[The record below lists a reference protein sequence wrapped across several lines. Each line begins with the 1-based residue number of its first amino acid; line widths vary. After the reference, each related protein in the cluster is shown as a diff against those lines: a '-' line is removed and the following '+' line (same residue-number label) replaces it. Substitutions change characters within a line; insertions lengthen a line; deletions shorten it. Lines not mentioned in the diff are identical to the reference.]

1 MIALTLPGRD
11 AEPSFTEPW
20 HAQAFAAAVALSKAE
35 FFTWS
40 EWVDVFAAEIARE
53 PQRQGENSEAAYYR
67 QWLAALE
74 KLLVERGLATGKE
87 ISATAEDWRRS
98 YLHTPHGKP
107 VHLRRD
113 LPEISVAAQHDHDH
127 EHRRFAIPVA
137 VDPGSR

>member
-1 MIALTLPGRD
+1 MIPPTLPGRD
-11 AEPSFTEPW
+11 EEPSFAEPW
-20 HAQAFAAAVALSKAE
+20 HAQAFAAAIALSKAG

-53 PQRQGENSEAAYYR
+53 PQYQGENSEAAYYR

-87 ISATAEDWRRS
+87 ISATVEDWRRS

-113 LPEISVAAQHDHDH
+113 LPEISVPTQHDHHH
-127 EHRRFAIPVA
+127 EHRWSAVPAA
-137 VDPGSR
+137 VDPASR